1 MKVLITFAQFSSA
14 MSGLQR
20 HAFNV
25 IDCLLKQPDIEAVH
39 VVIAPWQRDMVRLAG
54 LESTARVIAHIADM
68 GPSLLSRNGWYY
80 YRLPHLV
87 NQIRPDIV
95 HLSYPVPVHA
105 SAIPCPIA
113 LTLHDLYPYEIPEN
127 FGFPKVLFN
136 RFILQ
141 QCLHSVDAIAC
152 VSDATV
158 STMKRYTRRS
168 LWDKAVRIYNCV
180 EAAPLYE
187 NNSPIP
193 GWRGEPFLLSVSQHR
208 KNKNIPLVI
217 RALHRLLQSNRI
229 RPDMKLVVIGI
240 PGPETERI
248 YRLVSDL
255 HMEERVIF
263 LHGLPEAALQ
273 WCYQNCELLVAPS
286 TTEGFGLPVAEALLA
301 GCRVVCSDIPAFREI
316 DEHHCCF
323 VPMGSGAEQCFAD
336 AIATS
341 IEHPPALPI
350 SLPQFSATVLGA
362 QYINLYRGL
371 LSPER
376 SRYGHTRCL
385 HVEDQE
391 ERP

>member
-39 VVIAPWQRDMVRLAG
+39 FVIAPWQRDMVRLSG
-54 LESTARVIAHIADM
+54 LESTDRVVTHMADM
-68 GPSLLSRNGWYY
+68 DPSLLSRNFWYY
-80 YRLPHLV
+80 SRLPHLV
-87 NQIRPDIV
+87 NHVRPDIV
-95 HLSYPVPVHA
+95 HLSYPVPVNA
-105 SAIPCPIA
+105 SAISCPIV

-141 QCLHSVDAIAC
+141 QCLRSVSAIAC
-152 VSDATV
+152 VSDATL

-168 LWDKAVRIYNCV
+168 TWDKAIRIYNSV
-180 EAAPLYE
+180 EAEPLYE
-187 NNSPIP
+187 NDSPIP

-208 KNKNIPLVI
+208 KNKNIPLI
-217 RALHRLLQSNRI
+217 IQALHRLLQSNQI
-229 RPDMKLVVIGI
+229 RSDMKLVVIGI

-248 YRLVSDL
+248 HRLVSDL
-255 HMEERVIF
+255 HMNERVIF
-263 LHGLPEAALQ
+263 LHGLSEAALQ

-301 GCRVVCSDIPAFREI
+301 GCHVICSDIPAFREI
-316 DEHHCCF
+316 DQYHCCF
-323 VPMGSGAEQCFAD
+323 VPMGDGAEQRFAD
-336 AIATS
+336 AIAANM
-341 IEHPPALPI
+341 EQPPALPI
-350 SLPQFSATVLGA
+350 SLPQFSSTVLGA

-371 LSPER
+371 LASER
-376 SRYGHTRCL
+376 SWYDHAQCL
-385 HVEDQE
+385 CVEEQE